1 MSSAL
6 YTHDILRL
14 AMALPADD
22 SFDAGTG
29 YSNIGSAERR
39 SVTCGS
45 LIASQVALGAGG
57 KITAAAFRANACAL
71 GQASAAVL
79 RSNAAGMDKA
89 AIMAVRAAISEALSG
104 EIAMPE
110 TWHELTHFT
119 AAKKYPARHPAIL
132 LPYDALIAAI
142 ENAEEM
148 ANHGS

>member
-29 YSNIGSAERR
+29 YSNAGHAERR

-45 LIASQVALGAGG
+45 VMTSQVALDAGG
-57 KITAAAFRANACAL
+57 RITGAAFRANACAL

-89 AIMAVRAAISEALSG
+89 GITAVRAAISEALSG
-104 EIAMPE
+104 EMAMPE
-110 TWHELTHFT
+110 IWPELMHFT

-132 LPYDALIAAI
+132 LPYDALIAAM
-142 ENAEEM
+142 ENALEM
-148 ANHGS
+148 ANHGG